1 MTVFLKTQWKF
12 QDFTSTQILR
22 EIKFWLKI
30 EIEKTVILTI
40 LAALNVSFLA
50 IFDISK
56 YEISKIL
63 KRKSL

>member
-1 MTVFLKTQWKF
+1 M
-12 QDFTSTQILR
+12 DFTSTQILR